1 MPTLRAPEGFSKW
14 SCQAWPGANC
24 TEVLPE
30 MPSISVA
37 FSVQKPFYNR
47 DISLNFVVS
56 TNHTETSLQFRAI
69 MIRYL
74 CISQYFQRYLKLS
87 EHSGSSLLN
96 SHPRQSKS
104 DCKIVRF
111 GRFSRGGGTQS
122 IVCQRGRA
130 HWCMRRKGWLW
141 SMRFNPESSLKFKI
155 ERYRI

>member
-1 MPTLRAPEGFSKW
+1 MSSVVPLLIIPLEHAPPRHCYITLRVPGGFAECSLYAW
-14 SCQAWPGANC
+14 QQANHI
-24 TEVLPE
+24 EMLLK

-37 FSVQKPFYNR
+37 FSKEKPFYNR

-69 MIRYL
+69 MIGYL
-74 CISQYFQRYLKLS
+74 DISQYFQRYLKLS

-96 SHPRQSKS
+96 SHPRQSKF

-111 GRFSRGGGTQS
+111 DRFSRGGDTQS

-130 HWCMRRKGWLW
+130 H
-141 SMRFNPESSLKFKI
+141 
-155 ERYRI
+155 